1 MTSVQSVGVDRPDTY
16 VPITIASGIRTS
28 ATGTPDKIALAEGER
43 TLTYRE
49 LVTRIDRVANAAVH
63 DLGLA
68 PGDRVALIAPN
79 CLEFLEIVCGIASA
93 GCSVVTVNSRATPRE
108 AALICNDSQASVAFA
123 HPATEEVMRDAEL
136 ETVQRIIVIGDEYEQ
151 WLGQSRAVAPDVSIE
166 EWTPFCIP
174 YTSGTTGTPKGVVL
188 PHRARTLTFF
198 AMAVVFGCYSASDR
212 ALGMAPMY
220 HGAGFAF
227 AAAPVFFGGFCEILP
242 RFDPEQV
249 MRRLKEGAMTNV
261 FMVPSHFQ
269 GLFSLGDDFLEANRP
284 EHLRA
289 IISNAAPLS
298 QAAKEQII
306 EYFGEGL
313 LHECYGTTETS
324 ITTSIG
330 PEHHLRKEQ
339 SVGLPFP
346 CAELRLLDDTGQ
358 PVAEREVGEVH
369 IRSPLMF
376 NGYWN
381 KPRETSESLREG
393 WFASGDL
400 AYQDDEGYLYI
411 VDRKND
417 KIISGGVNIY
427 PREVEEAIMR
437 HPAVREVGVFGVPDE
452 FWGEA
457 VHAAVVLTPG
467 QEVGSEEILEACADL
482 GRYKLPKEVEFI
494 DVLPRN
500 GAGKLLRRELR
511 AAYSSRA

>member
-1 MTSVQSVGVDRPDTY
+1 MTAAQSAGPGRPDTY
-16 VPITIASGIRTS
+16 VPITIASGIRSS
-28 ATGTPDKIALAEGER
+28 AAGTPNKVALAEGER
-43 TLTYRE
+43 TLTYRD

-63 DLGLA
+63 DLGLE
-68 PGDRVALIAPN
+68 PGDRVALMAPN
-79 CLEFLEIVCGIASA
+79 CLEFLEIVCGISSA

-108 AALICNDSQASVAFA
+108 AALICNDSAAKVAFV
-123 HPATEEVMRDAEL
+123 HPATEQVVRDAEL
-136 ETVQRIIVIGDEYEQ
+136 ETVGRTIVLGDEYEQ
-151 WLGQSRAVAPDVSIE
+151 WLGRSRPVAPDVPVE

-198 AMAVVFGCYSASDR
+198 AMAVVFGCYSSADR
-212 ALGMAPMY
+212 ALGIAPMY

-249 MRRLKEGAMTNV
+249 MRRLKQAAMTNV

-269 GLFSLGDDFLEANRP
+269 ALFALSDEFLEANRP

-298 QAAKEQII
+298 QTAKEQII
-306 EYFGEGL
+306 DYFGEGL

-330 PEHHLRKEQ
+330 PDDHLRKEQ

-346 CAELRLLDDTGQ
+346 CSQLRLRDDDGQ
-358 PVAEREVGEVH
+358 PVAGREVGEVH

-381 KPRETSESLREG
+381 KPRETAESLRDG

-400 AYQDDEGYLYI
+400 AYQDEEGYLYI

-457 VHAAVVLTPG
+457 VHAAVVLKPG
-467 QEVGSEEILEACADL
+467 EDIGSDEILQACADL

-494 DVLPRN
+494 EILPRN
-500 GAGKLLRRELR
+500 AAGKLLRRELR
-511 AAYSSRA
+511 AAHSSRA

>member
-1 MTSVQSVGVDRPDTY
+1 
-16 VPITIASGIRTS
+16 
-28 ATGTPDKIALAEGER
+28 
-43 TLTYRE
+43 
-49 LVTRIDRVANAAVH
+49 
-63 DLGLA
+63 
-68 PGDRVALIAPN
+68 
-79 CLEFLEIVCGIASA
+79 
-93 GCSVVTVNSRATPRE
+93 
-108 AALICNDSQASVAFA
+108 
-123 HPATEEVMRDAEL
+123 
-136 ETVQRIIVIGDEYEQ
+136 
-151 WLGQSRAVAPDVSIE
+151 
-166 EWTPFCIP
+166 
-174 YTSGTTGTPKGVVL
+174 
-188 PHRARTLTFF
+188 
-198 AMAVVFGCYSASDR
+198 
-212 ALGMAPMY
+212 
-220 HGAGFAF
+220 
-227 AAAPVFFGGFCEILP
+227 
-242 RFDPEQV
+242 

-427 PREVEEAIMR
+427 PREVEEAIMC

-457 VHAAVVLTPG
+457 VHAAVVLTPDKRWAARRSSRRV
-467 QEVGSEEILEACADL
+467 QIWAATSCP
-482 GRYKLPKEVEFI
+482 RRSSYRRP
-494 DVLPRN
+494 PRN

-511 AAYSSRA
+511 AAYQPSLTQARPSRSLRPSTPRPRPRAARR